1 EKMEQFYMKLMLCV
15 LGALGRGAIVSI
27 YMPMISGI
35 SKVMGSAFGGN
46 TVFFAVAL
54 ITSIVLL
61 FVVGDTATI
70 ANLDKIPPLYY
81 LAGVFS
87 ALIIV
92 GVSLLIP
99 VLGVR
104 RFMILMIAGQIL
116 MAVIAGH
123 FGILGVPKDY
133 ISLKKALGMI
143 LVLGGI
149 VLSISE

>member
-1 EKMEQFYMKLMLCV
+1 MKLMLCIF
-15 LGALGRGAIVSI
+15 GALGLGAIVSI

-54 ITSIVLL
+54 LTSIVLL
-61 FVVGDTATI
+61 VIVGDTGTV
-70 ANLDKIPPLYY
+70 ANLHQIPPLYY
-81 LAGVFS
+81 LAGVLS
-87 ALIIV
+87 ALMIV
-92 GVSLLIP
+92 GVSLLVP

-123 FGILGVPKDY
+123 FGILGMPKDY
-133 ISLKKALGMI
+133 ISLKKALGML
-143 LVLGGI
+143 LVVGGI
-149 VLSISE
+149 ALSVSP